1 GYTYIEGW
9 APVKSLYMTV
19 VTLTTTGFIDSQQLS
34 VKAQLFTVCLLVSG
48 FFALAFA
55 VAMLSKLI
63 IEGELEQIFGRKKV
77 EKKLNK
83 IKDHSII
90 CGYGKMGKIVARDFC
105 LRGHPF
111 IVIEKDE
118 KVCEELNDAGYLYV
132 KGDAKNNE
140 TLLKAGIEKASS
152 IIPVIDDAGNLFIT
166 ITARAINS
174 KINIIAKINEE
185 ENRSKFMQVG
195 ANKVIS
201 PFTISSTK
209 IVRSVLNPAIENF
222 HEITSG
228 NNNFEFQMAELTI
241 SAKSALSGKSISE
254 SKISKYGVIIVGL
267 KKKSGVVS
275 FPPES
280 STVLEDGDVL
290 ISIGKKKGIDRLI
303 LESK

>member
-1 GYTYIEGW
+1 
-9 APVKSLYMTV
+9 
-19 VTLTTTGFIDSQQLS
+19 
-34 VKAQLFTVCLLVSG
+34 
-48 FFALAFA
+48 
-55 VAMLSKLI
+55 
-63 IEGELEQIFGRKKV
+63 
-77 EKKLNK
+77 
-83 IKDHSII
+83 
-90 CGYGKMGKIVARDFC
+90 
-105 LRGHPF
+105 
-111 IVIEKDE
+111 
-118 KVCEELNDAGYLYV
+118 
-132 KGDAKNNE
+132 
-140 TLLKAGIEKASS
+140 
-152 IIPVIDDAGNLFIT
+152 
-166 ITARAINS
+166 
-174 KINIIAKINEE
+174 
-185 ENRSKFMQVG
+185 MQVG